1 MMKQKM
7 SRTEKWQTALEMMKN
22 IGLEMNKLFDLLM
35 DLNMPRSA
43 EKVLEMAK
51 KFGHLCY
58 DIRHSYPVDLREE
71 I

>member
-1 MMKQKM
+1 MKKQKM
-7 SRTEKWQTALEMMKN
+7 SKTEEWQTALEMMKN

-43 EKVLEMAK
+43 EKVLDMAE

-58 DIRHSYPVDLREE
+58 DIRHSYPNDLREE
-71 I
+71 